1 MQVFSIFCSVKI
13 LYYYNNMSKEDY
25 IVNKLIK
32 KIQVL
37 LTEPEFEELNHIIL
51 SKAMAEKQRPKSVSA
66 FVRDLIQKEIKKNSE
81 TK

>member
-1 MQVFSIFCSVKI
+1 
-13 LYYYNNMSKEDY
+13 MSKEDY

-51 SKAMAEKQRPKSVSA
+51 SRAMAEKQRPKSVSA
-66 FVRDLIQKEIKKNSE
+66 FVRELIQKEIRNNSSENE
-81 TK
+81 TE

>member
-1 MQVFSIFCSVKI
+1 MS
-13 LYYYNNMSKEDY
+13 SKEDY

-51 SKAMAEKQRPKSVSA
+51 SKALKEKQRPKSVSA
-66 FVRDLIQKEIKKNSE
+66 FVRELIQNEIKKNSE
-81 TK
+81 TNKK

>member
-1 MQVFSIFCSVKI
+1 MS
-13 LYYYNNMSKEDY
+13 SKEDY

-51 SKAMAEKQRPKSVSA
+51 SKAIEEKQRPKSVSA
-66 FVRDLIQKEIKKNSE
+66 FVRELIQNEIKKNSE
-81 TK
+81 TNKK

>member
-1 MQVFSIFCSVKI
+1 
-13 LYYYNNMSKEDY
+13 MSDSNKNYMVD
-25 IVNKLIK
+25 KLIK

-51 SKAMAEKQRPKSVSA
+51 SKALKNKQRPKSVSA
-66 FVRDLIQKEIKKNSE
+66 FVRELIQDEINKQNNE

>member
-1 MQVFSIFCSVKI
+1 
-13 LYYYNNMSKEDY
+13 MSKEDY

-51 SKAMAEKQRPKSVSA
+51 TKAMTEKQRPKSVSA
-66 FVRDLIQKEIKKNSE
+66 FVRELIQKEIKKNSE

>member
-1 MQVFSIFCSVKI
+1 MS
-13 LYYYNNMSKEDY
+13 SKEDY

-51 SKAMAEKQRPKSVSA
+51 SKALKEKQRPKSVSA
-66 FVRDLIQKEIKKNSE
+66 FVRELIQNEIKKQ
-81 TK
+81 

>member
-1 MQVFSIFCSVKI
+1 
-13 LYYYNNMSKEDY
+13 MSKEDY

-51 SKAMAEKQRPKSVSA
+51 SKAMAEKQRPKSVS
-66 FVRDLIQKEIKKNSE
+66 DLIQKEIKKNSE

>member
-1 MQVFSIFCSVKI
+1 MS
-13 LYYYNNMSKEDY
+13 SKEDY

-51 SKAMAEKQRPKSVSA
+51 SKAIEEKQRPKSVSA
-66 FVRDLIQKEIKKNSE
+66 FVRELIQNEIKKILIQ
-81 TK
+81 TKNNLYNLINTLI

>member
-1 MQVFSIFCSVKI
+1 
-13 LYYYNNMSKEDY
+13 MSKEDY

-51 SKAMAEKQRPKSVSA
+51 SRAIKEKQRPKSVSA
-66 FVRDLIQKEIKKNSE
+66 FVRELIQNEIKKNSE

>member
-1 MQVFSIFCSVKI
+1 MP
-13 LYYYNNMSKEDY
+13 KEDY

-51 SKAMAEKQRPKSVSA
+51 SRAIKEKQRPKSVSA
-66 FVRDLIQKEIKKNSE
+66 FVRELVQNEIKKNNSE

>member
-1 MQVFSIFCSVKI
+1 MS
-13 LYYYNNMSKEDY
+13 SKEDY

-51 SKAMAEKQRPKSVSA
+51 SKAIEEKQRHKSVSG
-66 FVRDLIQKEIKKNSE
+66 FVRELIQNEIKKNSE
-81 TK
+81 TNKK

>member
-1 MQVFSIFCSVKI
+1 
-13 LYYYNNMSKEDY
+13 MSKEDY

-51 SKAMAEKQRPKSVSA
+51 SRAIKEKPRP
-66 FVRDLIQKEIKKNSE
+66 
-81 TK
+81 

>member
-1 MQVFSIFCSVKI
+1 
-13 LYYYNNMSKEDY
+13 MSKEDY

>member
-1 MQVFSIFCSVKI
+1 
-13 LYYYNNMSKEDY
+13 MSKEDY

-51 SKAMAEKQRPKSVSA
+51 SRAIKEKQRPKSVSA
-66 FVRDLIQKEIKKNSE
+66 FVRELIQNEIKKNNSE

>member
-1 MQVFSIFCSVKI
+1 
-13 LYYYNNMSKEDY
+13 MSKEDY

-51 SKAMAEKQRPKSVSA
+51 TKAMAEKQRPKSVSA